1 MWISETMK
9 KSKFI
14 FAVVFATSLLLG
26 ISCSSDS
33 VENETAPQNK
43 TAVLKTEKML
53 RFESGLKDW
62 FKVQAEQPA
71 SNGQKAA
78 SPENVAIEGHAVVLL
93 NELGVSQ
100 SEIDSR
106 KAVSTNQ
113 LVHFAL
119 QEYSKKLAQMYN
131 QTQH

>member
-1 MWISETMK
+1 MK

-14 FAVVFATSLLLG
+14 FAAVFATSLLMG

-33 VENETAPQNK
+33 VENETASQNK
-43 TAVLKTEKML
+43 TTVLKTEKML
-53 RFESGLKDW
+53 HFESGLKDW

-71 SNGQKAA
+71 LNGRKAA
-78 SPENVAIEGHAVVLL
+78 SPEDVAMEEHAVVLL
-93 NELGVSQ
+93 KELGVSQ
-100 SEIDSR
+100 NEIDSR